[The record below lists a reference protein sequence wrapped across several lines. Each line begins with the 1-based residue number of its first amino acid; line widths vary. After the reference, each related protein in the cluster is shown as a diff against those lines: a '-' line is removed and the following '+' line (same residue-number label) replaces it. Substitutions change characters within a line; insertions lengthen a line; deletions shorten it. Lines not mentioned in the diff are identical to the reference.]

1 MSKLHF
7 YVQGANGLV
16 KNADGDGVI
25 SNANN
30 FDVSITMGAVREGV
44 AYRIAQGAGVPSDQ
58 WYNCTASSGGTAS
71 FRLAALL
78 EQEGGVPVGQTAGF
92 HVALAAVQKAVTIQI
107 AREDLMMLK
116 QGAYK
121 LCFAKK
127 VAEGDY
133 NVVWQS
139 INNYLTNNQFSWTP
153 QYQLFGSNVYQ
164 DGVVVQ
170 VATNVVN
177 IGPGETSVLD
187 EDGVLGEPKTGGK
200 PTSITLQ
207 NNYGSIHVG
216 LNQLSTGIDGRQI
229 STPIFLTPRT
239 MVSGD
244 VQLTPIDRVLVWFE
258 QDIRTSTIFSTAR
271 SRALEIDLTF
281 TNSATRLYAGQQWK
295 TP

>member
-1 MSKLHF
+1 
-7 YVQGANGLV
+7 
-16 KNADGDGVI
+16 
-25 SNANN
+25 
-30 FDVSITMGAVREGV
+30 
-44 AYRIAQGAGVPSDQ
+44 
-58 WYNCTASSGGTAS
+58 
-71 FRLAALL
+71 
-78 EQEGGVPVGQTAGF
+78 
-92 HVALAAVQKAVTIQI
+92 
-107 AREDLMMLK
+107 
-116 QGAYK
+116 
-121 LCFAKK
+121 
-127 VAEGDY
+127 
-133 NVVWQS
+133 
-139 INNYLTNNQFSWTP
+139 
-153 QYQLFGSNVYQ
+153 
-164 DGVVVQ
+164 
-170 VATNVVN
+170 VVN

-271 SRALEIDLTF
+271 SRAVEIDLTS